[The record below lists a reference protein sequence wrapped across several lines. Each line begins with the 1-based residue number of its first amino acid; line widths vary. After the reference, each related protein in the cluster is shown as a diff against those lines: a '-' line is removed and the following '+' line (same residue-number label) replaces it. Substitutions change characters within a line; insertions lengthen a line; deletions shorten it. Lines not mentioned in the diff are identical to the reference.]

1 MSRSLLWTRR
11 TSGFAV
17 KSPQNLAQKILKELS
32 KRIMGRENKHI
43 YEFGKFRLDA
53 ETDTLWEKE
62 NLISL
67 SPKAFELLKLL
78 VINQGNVVA
87 KDEIFETV
95 WKDTFVEEGVL
106 SQNIYTLRNALGK
119 DENGNHLIENIK
131 RRGYRIA
138 VPVRLSAREN
148 KDSSAGLLQNSQN
161 EQSALSE
168 NLPVTG
174 SKRFDPGKK
183 KIFYAIGFGIIL
195 LAAFGIVLFN
205 LPEPRK
211 TEQIVDST
219 AKNLDFQRLTDKGD
233 VNFLNI
239 SPDGNWVAYSNGDGI
254 FLKDLKSGSEVALK
268 IENFEN
274 FGFLQ
279 FSKDGNSLYFRSPE
293 ASKMPG
299 NVYQTSRFGGAAK
312 LVAENVWGGFSFSPD
327 GQHLA
332 FTRVKPAEN
341 KHILIIKN
349 LETGIEAEIF
359 AEIPPFEFYPRNF
372 PVWSADGKRIASV
385 VITRTEHFARLIVSD
400 IETGNNEEIKTE
412 NFQNV
417 EQIVWNEDGKS
428 LIASASDGKNFQL
441 WKINYPDGKTERITF
456 DLNDYLGISISADGK
471 KLLVRQRSYFSNI
484 WVGDGK
490 NIESFRQ
497 LTQGF
502 ARNEGLKGLAWIG
515 NDKIVYTANYDKIRD
530 WNLWIINPADNSRQQ
545 LTGDIDTQN
554 EYPVIS
560 PDGNSIFFSSTGGNL
575 SNIRRLGIAGENLSQ
590 ITFDENESELFPQI
604 SPDGNWLY
612 FIKEGENS
620 SAVRQKSLIGERIEK
635 ITAEGELSPADFLAL
650 SPDGKFLAFHNLTK
664 ETGGEKSKGFFKVCV
679 ISTENPNNKRFY
691 ELPSSQPFAYFSN
704 DGKALEFIKI
714 TTEGAEI
721 LRKQLNDNS
730 EIKSVL
736 SFKNEWIFN
745 LAWSKDGEKL
755 AVSRGKL
762 IRDAVILTGFE

>member
-1 MSRSLLWTRR
+1 
-11 TSGFAV
+11 
-17 KSPQNLAQKILKELS
+17 
-32 KRIMGRENKHI
+32 MGRENKQI

-53 ETDTLWEKE
+53 ETDTLWQEE

-78 VINQGNVVA
+78 VINQGNIVA

-119 DENGNHLIENIK
+119 DENGRHLIENIK
-131 RRGYRIA
+131 RRGYRIS
-138 VPVRLSAREN
+138 VSVRLLTQEN
-148 KDSSAGLLQNSQN
+148 KESSAASLQNSQN
-161 EQSALSE
+161 TKSALIE
-168 NLPVTG
+168 NFPVTE
-174 SKRFDPGKK
+174 SKRFISNNRKTLFG
-183 KIFYAIGFGIIL
+183 IAFGIIL
-195 LAAFGIVLFN
+195 LATFGFVFFN
-205 LPEPRK
+205 LPEPEK
-211 TEQIVDST
+211 TGSTVDSG

-268 IENFEN
+268 IENFEK

-279 FSKDGNSLYFRSPE
+279 FSKDGNSLYFRSPD
-293 ASKMPG
+293 ASKLPG

-327 GQHLA
+327 GKLLA

-341 KHILIIKN
+341 KHIVVVKN
-349 LETGIEAEIF
+349 LETGTETEIF
-359 AEIPPFEFYPRNF
+359 ASIPPFEFYPRNF
-372 PVWSADGKRIASV
+372 PAWSADGKKIAFV
-385 VITRTEHFARLIVSD
+385 VITRTEHFARLVVSD

-412 NFQNV
+412 SFQNV
-417 EQIVWNEDGKS
+417 EQIVWNADGKS
-428 LIASASDGKNFQL
+428 IIASASDGKNFQL
-441 WKINYPDGKTERITF
+441 WKINYPDGKAERITN

-515 NDKIVYTANYDKIRD
+515 SDKIVYTANYDKIRD

-545 LTGDIDTQN
+545 LTSDSETQN

-560 PDGNSIFFSSTGGNL
+560 PDGNSIFFSSTGGKL
-575 SNIRRLGIAGENLSQ
+575 SNIQRLGIAGENLSQ
-590 ITFDENESELFPQI
+590 VTSDENQSELFPQI

-620 SAVRQKSLIGERIEK
+620 SAVRQKSLIGD
-635 ITAEGELSPADFLAL
+635 AEQKLTEESELSPANFLAL

-664 ETGGEKSKGFFKVCV
+664 ETGGEKLKGFFKVCV

-691 ELPSSQPFAYFSN
+691 DLPSSQPFAYFSN
-704 DGKALEFIKI
+704 DGKALEFIKV
-714 TTEGAEI
+714 TPEGAEI
-721 LRKQLNDNS
+721 LRKELGDNS
-730 EIKSVL
+730 EIKTIL
-736 SFKNEWIFN
+736 SLKNEWFFKS
-745 LAWSKDGEKL
+745 AWSKDGEKL